1 MLILSK
7 LLSNVKIFKGATY
20 TLIGNLS
27 FSFSQWCIL
36 IIINKLGTPNDVGI
50 FTLSLAILNPL
61 FMLAQGGLRSYIVID
76 TARKFSF
83 DTYFNLRLIFS
94 IIALILSVIFVFND
108 TYFYSVILL
117 SVYKLFDCLFDIF
130 YGEYQ
135 RSDTMKMIAVSRTS
149 RAISNG
155 VLFLLAYLFTKSLN
169 IALLTYIISS
179 IVVFIFYDY
188 RKYKFQFNKKS
199 ITFSALKKLT
209 LISFPLAITALLIS
223 LNTSIPRLLL
233 EKHSGLVELGA
244 FGSFMYII
252 TVAQIIVQS
261 VCQAFTPKMA
271 QAYYNNNH
279 DVFKNITKTLVIFT
293 ILISFL
299 FCTFSFLFKDLLFL
313 LIFNTEFIQYS
324 DLYSKIIL
332 IAPFI
337 FLALVFGN
345 INTARRRIKYQPI
358 LFFIILIINIPL
370 SYFSILYIGA
380 NGAVL
385 SSLIVSILTIILLTI
400 YSIKGREG

>member
-1 MLILSK
+1 
-7 LLSNVKIFKGATY
+7 
-20 TLIGNLS
+20 
-27 FSFSQWCIL
+27 
-36 IIINKLGTPNDVGI
+36 
-50 FTLSLAILNPL
+50 
-61 FMLAQGGLRSYIVID
+61 
-76 TARKFSF
+76 
-83 DTYFNLRLIFS
+83 
-94 IIALILSVIFVFND
+94 
-108 TYFYSVILL
+108 
-117 SVYKLFDCLFDIF
+117 
-130 YGEYQ
+130 
-135 RSDTMKMIAVSRTS
+135 MKMIAVSRTS

-155 VLFLLAYLFTKSLN
+155 VLFLLAYLFTKNLN

-179 IVVFIFYDY
+179 IMVFIFYDY
-188 RKYKFQFNKKS
+188 RKYKFQFNKKN
-199 ITFSALKKLT
+199 ITFSTLKKLT

-233 EKHSGLVELGA
+233 ERHSGLVELGA

-252 TVAQIIVQS
+252 TVAQIIIQS

-279 DVFKNITKTLVIFT
+279 DVFKNITKILLIFT

-299 FCTFSFLFKDLLFL
+299 FCMFSFLFKELLFL

-324 DLYSKIIL
+324 HLYNNIIL

-358 LFFIILIINIPL
+358 LFFIILITNIPL
-370 SYFSILYIGA
+370 SYFLILYIGA